1 MINEIITLCGG
12 LILKRRAII
21 FITLSLIL
29 ILSGCS
35 KSINSSKKDNVNSH
49 NKMKIYTTVFA
60 FQSFTEQ
67 IGGKYVDV
75 ESIYPPGA
83 DLHSYEPTQNDMINI
98 AKSDLFIY
106 SSDDL
111 DPVSAKIT
119 QSMENKNM
127 KLALASDLNQKELIH
142 SDDHDEDEGHNHA
155 ETENDPHVWL
165 DPVLDRIFAEKI
177 KDKLIQKDPK
187 HKSYYEKN
195 YKKLDKDIANIDKK
209 MQKITKSPKREKI
222 IISHDSLGYLTHRYH
237 FKQEGVNGMNDEEP
251 SQKKIL
257 SIVKNIKNSKSPYV
271 LYEQNITSK
280 ITDVIKRETDT
291 QPLSFHNLA
300 VLTKK
305 EKDNQSITYQSLMK
319 KDIESLDKA
328 LNQ

>member
-1 MINEIITLCGG
+1 M
-12 LILKRRAII
+12 KRKAII
-21 FITLSLIL
+21 WITLSIIL

-35 KSINSSKKDNVNSH
+35 KSMNHKKDNISSQ

-60 FQSFTEQ
+60 FQSFTQQ

-83 DLHSYEPTQNDMINI
+83 DLHSYEPTQKDMINI

-106 SSDDL
+106 SNDDL

-127 KLALASDLNQKELIH
+127 KLALANGLKQKDLIH
-142 SDDHDEDEGHNHA
+142 SDDHDEDWGHQHHH
-155 ETENDPHVWL
+155 ESSNDPHIWL
-165 DPVLDRIFAEKI
+165 DPVLDRVFAKEI

-187 HKSYYEKN
+187 HKSYYEEN
-195 YKKLDKDIANIDKK
+195 YKKLDKEIKDIDNK
-209 MQKITKSPKREKI
+209 MKRITKNPKRDKV
-222 IISHDSLGYLTHRYH
+222 IISHDSLGYLAHRYH

-257 SIVKNIKNSKSPYV
+257 SIVKEIKKSKSPYV

-280 ITDVIKRETDT
+280 ITDVIKKETDT

-305 EKDNQSITYQSLMK
+305 EQNDDAITYQSLMK
-319 KDIESLDKA
+319 KDIQSLEKA
-328 LNQ
+328 LNH

>member
-1 MINEIITLCGG
+1 M
-12 LILKRRAII
+12 KRKAII

-49 NKMKIYTTVFA
+49 KKMKIYTTVFA
-60 FQSFTEQ
+60 FQSFIEQ

-83 DLHSYEPTQNDMINI
+83 DLHSYEPTQKDMINI

-106 SSDDL
+106 SSDGL

-280 ITDVIKRETDT
+280 ITDVIKKETDT

>member
-1 MINEIITLCGG
+1 M
-12 LILKRRAII
+12 KRKAII

-49 NKMKIYTTVFA
+49 KKMKIYTTVFA
-60 FQSFTEQ
+60 FQSFIEQ

-83 DLHSYEPTQNDMINI
+83 DLHSYEPTQKDMINI

-106 SSDDL
+106 SSDGL

-195 YKKLDKDIANIDKK
+195 YKKLDKDVANIDKK

-280 ITDVIKRETDT
+280 ITDVIKKETDT

>member
-1 MINEIITLCGG
+1 M
-12 LILKRRAII
+12 KRKAII

-35 KSINSSKKDNVNSH
+35 KSINSRKKDNVNSH

-60 FQSFTEQ
+60 FQSFIEQ

-83 DLHSYEPTQNDMINI
+83 DLHSYEPTQKDMINI

-106 SSDDL
+106 SSDGL

-195 YKKLDKDIANIDKK
+195 YKKLDKDVANIDKK

-237 FKQEGVNGMNDEEP
+237 FKQEGVNGMNDDEP

-280 ITDVIKRETDT
+280 ITDVIKKETDT

>member
-1 MINEIITLCGG
+1 M
-12 LILKRRAII
+12 KRKAII

-83 DLHSYEPTQNDMINI
+83 DLHSYEPTQKDMINI

-106 SSDDL
+106 SSDGL

-237 FKQEGVNGMNDEEP
+237 FKQEGVNGTNDEEP

>member
-1 MINEIITLCGG
+1 
-12 LILKRRAII
+12 
-21 FITLSLIL
+21 
-29 ILSGCS
+29 
-35 KSINSSKKDNVNSH
+35 
-49 NKMKIYTTVFA
+49 MKIYTTVFA

-83 DLHSYEPTQNDMINI
+83 DLHSYEPTQKDMINI

-237 FKQEGVNGMNDEEP
+237 FKQEGVNGTNDEEP

>member
-1 MINEIITLCGG
+1 M
-12 LILKRRAII
+12 KRKAII

-83 DLHSYEPTQNDMINI
+83 DLHSYEPTQKDMINI

-237 FKQEGVNGMNDEEP
+237 FKQEGVNGMNDDEP

>member
-1 MINEIITLCGG
+1 M
-12 LILKRRAII
+12 KRKAII

-83 DLHSYEPTQNDMINI
+83 DLHSYEPTQKDMINI

-106 SSDDL
+106 SSDGL

-280 ITDVIKRETDT
+280 ITDVIKKETDT

>member
-1 MINEIITLCGG
+1 M
-12 LILKRRAII
+12 KRKAII

-83 DLHSYEPTQNDMINI
+83 DLHSYEPTQKDMINI

-106 SSDDL
+106 SSDGL

-195 YKKLDKDIANIDKK
+195 YKKLDKDVANIDKK

-280 ITDVIKRETDT
+280 ITDVIKKETDT

-319 KDIESLDKA
+319 KDIESLDKV

>member
-1 MINEIITLCGG
+1 M
-12 LILKRRAII
+12 KRKAII

-49 NKMKIYTTVFA
+49 KKMKIYTTVFA
-60 FQSFTEQ
+60 FQSFIEQ

-83 DLHSYEPTQNDMINI
+83 DLHSYEPTQKDMINI

-106 SSDDL
+106 SSDGL

>member
-1 MINEIITLCGG
+1 M
-12 LILKRRAII
+12 KRKAII

-83 DLHSYEPTQNDMINI
+83 DLHSYEPTQKDMINI

-209 MQKITKSPKREKI
+209 MQKITKSPKHEKI

-237 FKQEGVNGMNDEEP
+237 FKQEGVNGTNDEEP

>member
-1 MINEIITLCGG
+1 M
-12 LILKRRAII
+12 KRKAII

-60 FQSFTEQ
+60 FQSFIEQ

-83 DLHSYEPTQNDMINI
+83 DLHSYEPTQKDMINI

-106 SSDDL
+106 SSDGL

-195 YKKLDKDIANIDKK
+195 YKKLDKDVANIDKK

-280 ITDVIKRETDT
+280 ITDVIKKETDT

>member
-1 MINEIITLCGG
+1 M
-12 LILKRRAII
+12 KRKAII

-83 DLHSYEPTQNDMINI
+83 DLHSYEPTQKDMINI

-165 DPVLDRIFAEKI
+165 DPVLDRIFSEKI

-237 FKQEGVNGMNDEEP
+237 FKQEGVNGTNDKEP

-257 SIVKNIKNSKSPYV
+257 SIVKNIKNSKLLMY
-271 LYEQNITSK
+271 YMNK
-280 ITDVIKRETDT
+280 ILLLKL
-291 QPLSFHNLA
+291 Q
-300 VLTKK
+300 
-305 EKDNQSITYQSLMK
+305 M
-319 KDIESLDKA
+319 
-328 LNQ
+328 

>member
-1 MINEIITLCGG
+1 M
-12 LILKRRAII
+12 
-21 FITLSLIL
+21 TLSIIL

-35 KSINSSKKDNVNSH
+35 KSMNHKKDNISSQ

-60 FQSFTEQ
+60 FQSFTQQ
-67 IGGKYVDV
+67 IGGKYVNV

-83 DLHSYEPTQNDMINI
+83 DLHSYEPTQKDMINI

-106 SSDDL
+106 SNDDL

-119 QSMENKNM
+119 KSMENKNM
-127 KLALASDLNQKELIH
+127 KLALANGLKQKDLIH
-142 SDDHDEDEGHNHA
+142 SDDHDEDEGHQYHH
-155 ETENDPHVWL
+155 ESSNDPHIWL
-165 DPVLDRIFAEKI
+165 DPVLDRVFAKEI
-177 KDKLIQKDPK
+177 KDKLIQQDPK
-187 HKSYYEKN
+187 HKSYYEEN
-195 YKKLDKDIANIDKK
+195 YKNLDKEIEDIDNK
-209 MQKITKSPKREKI
+209 MKRITKNPKRDKV
-222 IISHDSLGYLTHRYH
+222 IISHDSLGYLAHRYH

-257 SIVKNIKNSKSPYV
+257 SIVKEIKKSKSPYV

-280 ITDVIKRETDT
+280 ITDVIKKETDT

-305 EKDNQSITYQSLMK
+305 EQNDDAITYQSLMK
-319 KDIESLDKA
+319 KDIQSLDKA
-328 LNQ
+328 LNH

>member
-1 MINEIITLCGG
+1 M
-12 LILKRRAII
+12 KRKAII

-35 KSINSSKKDNVNSH
+35 KSINSSKKDNVNSY

-83 DLHSYEPTQNDMINI
+83 DLHSYEPTQKDMINI

-106 SSDDL
+106 SSDGL

-280 ITDVIKRETDT
+280 ITDVIKKETDT

>member
-1 MINEIITLCGG
+1 
-12 LILKRRAII
+12 LKRKAII

-60 FQSFTEQ
+60 FQSFIEQ

-83 DLHSYEPTQNDMINI
+83 DLHSYEPTQKDMINI

-106 SSDDL
+106 SSDGL

-195 YKKLDKDIANIDKK
+195 YKKLDKDVANIDKK

-280 ITDVIKRETDT
+280 ITDVIKKETDT

>member
-1 MINEIITLCGG
+1 M
-12 LILKRRAII
+12 KRKAII

-60 FQSFTEQ
+60 FQSFIEQ

-83 DLHSYEPTQNDMINI
+83 DLHSYEPTQKDMINI

-106 SSDDL
+106 SSDGL

-195 YKKLDKDIANIDKK
+195 YKKLDKDVANIDKK

-280 ITDVIKRETDT
+280 ITDVIKKETDT

-319 KDIESLDKA
+319 KDIESLDKV

>member
-1 MINEIITLCGG
+1 M
-12 LILKRRAII
+12 KRKAII

-49 NKMKIYTTVFA
+49 NKMKIHTTVFA

-83 DLHSYEPTQNDMINI
+83 DLHSYEPTQKDMINI
-98 AKSDLFIY
+98 AKSDLSIY

-257 SIVKNIKNSKSPYV
+257 SIVKNIKNSKYPYV

>member
-1 MINEIITLCGG
+1 M
-12 LILKRRAII
+12 KRKAII

-83 DLHSYEPTQNDMINI
+83 DLHSYEPTQKDMINI

-106 SSDDL
+106 SSDGL

-165 DPVLDRIFAEKI
+165 APVLDRIFAEKI

-280 ITDVIKRETDT
+280 ITDVIKKETDT

>member
-1 MINEIITLCGG
+1 
-12 LILKRRAII
+12 
-21 FITLSLIL
+21 
-29 ILSGCS
+29 
-35 KSINSSKKDNVNSH
+35 
-49 NKMKIYTTVFA
+49 MKIYTTVFA
-60 FQSFTEQ
+60 FQSFIEQ

-83 DLHSYEPTQNDMINI
+83 DLHSYEPTQKDMINI

-106 SSDDL
+106 SSDGL

-195 YKKLDKDIANIDKK
+195 YKKLDKDVANIDKK

-280 ITDVIKRETDT
+280 ITDVIKKETDT

>member
-1 MINEIITLCGG
+1 MNH
-12 LILKRRAII
+12 
-21 FITLSLIL
+21 
-29 ILSGCS
+29 
-35 KSINSSKKDNVNSH
+35 KKDNISSQ

-60 FQSFTEQ
+60 FQSFTQQ
-67 IGGKYVDV
+67 IGGKYVNV

-83 DLHSYEPTQNDMINI
+83 DLHSYEPTQKDMINI

-106 SSDDL
+106 SNDDL

-127 KLALASDLNQKELIH
+127 KLALANGLKQKDLIH
-142 SDDHDEDEGHNHA
+142 SDDHDEDGGHQHHH
-155 ETENDPHVWL
+155 ESSNDPHIWL
-165 DPVLDRIFAEKI
+165 DPVLDRVFAKEI

-187 HKSYYEKN
+187 HKSYYEEN
-195 YKKLDKDIANIDKK
+195 YKKLDKEIKDIDNK
-209 MQKITKSPKREKI
+209 MKRITKNPKRDKV
-222 IISHDSLGYLTHRYH
+222 IISHDSLGYLAHRYH

-257 SIVKNIKNSKSPYV
+257 SIVKEIKKSKSPYV

-280 ITDVIKRETDT
+280 ITDVIKKETDT

-305 EKDNQSITYQSLMK
+305 EQNDDAITYQSLMK
-319 KDIESLDKA
+319 KDIQSLDKA
-328 LNQ
+328 LNH

>member
-1 MINEIITLCGG
+1 M
-12 LILKRRAII
+12 KRKAII

-60 FQSFTEQ
+60 FQSFIEQ

-83 DLHSYEPTQNDMINI
+83 DLHSYEPTQKDMINI

-106 SSDDL
+106 SSDGL

>member
-1 MINEIITLCGG
+1 M
-12 LILKRRAII
+12 KRKAII

-60 FQSFTEQ
+60 FQSFIEQ

-83 DLHSYEPTQNDMINI
+83 DLHSYEPTQKDMINI

-106 SSDDL
+106 SSDGL

-237 FKQEGVNGMNDEEP
+237 FKQEGVNGMNDDEP

-280 ITDVIKRETDT
+280 ITDVIKKETDT

>member
-1 MINEIITLCGG
+1 M
-12 LILKRRAII
+12 KRKAII

-60 FQSFTEQ
+60 FQSFIEQ

-83 DLHSYEPTQNDMINI
+83 DLHSYEPTQKDMINI

-106 SSDDL
+106 SSDGL

-195 YKKLDKDIANIDKK
+195 YKKLDKDVANIDKK

-257 SIVKNIKNSKSPYV
+257 SIAKNIKNSKSPYV

-280 ITDVIKRETDT
+280 ITDVIKKETDT

>member
-1 MINEIITLCGG
+1 M
-12 LILKRRAII
+12 KRKAII

-60 FQSFTEQ
+60 FQSFIEQ

-83 DLHSYEPTQNDMINI
+83 DLHSYEPTQKDMINI

-195 YKKLDKDIANIDKK
+195 YKKLDKDVANIDKK

-280 ITDVIKRETDT
+280 ITDVIKKETDT

>member
-1 MINEIITLCGG
+1 M
-12 LILKRRAII
+12 KRKAII

-83 DLHSYEPTQNDMINI
+83 DLHSYEPTQKDMINI

-195 YKKLDKDIANIDKK
+195 YKKLDKDVANIDKK

-237 FKQEGVNGMNDEEP
+237 FKQEGVNGMNDDEP

-280 ITDVIKRETDT
+280 ITDVIKKETDT

>member
-1 MINEIITLCGG
+1 M
-12 LILKRRAII
+12 KRKAII

-60 FQSFTEQ
+60 FQSFIEQ

-83 DLHSYEPTQNDMINI
+83 DLHSYEPTQKDMINI

-106 SSDDL
+106 SSDGL

-155 ETENDPHVWL
+155 ETEKDPHVWL

-237 FKQEGVNGMNDEEP
+237 FKQEGVNGMNDDEP

>member
-1 MINEIITLCGG
+1 M
-12 LILKRRAII
+12 KRKAII

-83 DLHSYEPTQNDMINI
+83 DLHSYEPTQKDMINI

-106 SSDDL
+106 SSDGL

>member
-12 LILKRRAII
+12 LILKRKAII

-83 DLHSYEPTQNDMINI
+83 DLHSYEPTQKDMINI

-237 FKQEGVNGMNDEEP
+237 FKQEGVNGTNDEEP
-251 SQKKIL
+251 SQKKI
-257 SIVKNIKNSKSPYV
+257 
-271 LYEQNITSK
+271 
-280 ITDVIKRETDT
+280 
-291 QPLSFHNLA
+291 
-300 VLTKK
+300 
-305 EKDNQSITYQSLMK
+305 
-319 KDIESLDKA
+319 
-328 LNQ
+328 

>member
-1 MINEIITLCGG
+1 M
-12 LILKRRAII
+12 KRKAII
-21 FITLSLIL
+21 WITLSIIL
-29 ILSGCS
+29 ILCGCS
-35 KSINSSKKDNVNSH
+35 KSMNHKKDNISSQ

-60 FQSFTEQ
+60 FQSFTQQ

-83 DLHSYEPTQNDMINI
+83 DLHSYEPTQKDMINI

-106 SSDDL
+106 SNDDL

-127 KLALASDLNQKELIH
+127 KLALANGLKQKDLIH
-142 SDDHDEDEGHNHA
+142 SDDHDEDEGHQHHH
-155 ETENDPHVWL
+155 ESSNDPHIWL
-165 DPVLDRIFAEKI
+165 DPVLDRVFAKEI
-177 KDKLIQKDPK
+177 KDKLIQQDPK

-195 YKKLDKDIANIDKK
+195 YKKLDKEIKDIDNK
-209 MQKITKSPKREKI
+209 MKRITKNPKRDKV
-222 IISHDSLGYLTHRYH
+222 IISHDSLGYLAHRYH

-257 SIVKNIKNSKSPYV
+257 SIVKEIKKSKSPYV

-280 ITDVIKRETDT
+280 ITDVIKKETDT

-305 EKDNQSITYQSLMK
+305 EQNDDAITYQSLMK
-319 KDIESLDKA
+319 KDIQSLDKA
-328 LNQ
+328 LNH

>member
-1 MINEIITLCGG
+1 M
-12 LILKRRAII
+12 
-21 FITLSLIL
+21 
-29 ILSGCS
+29 
-35 KSINSSKKDNVNSH
+35 
-49 NKMKIYTTVFA
+49 
-60 FQSFTEQ
+60 
-67 IGGKYVDV
+67 
-75 ESIYPPGA
+75 
-83 DLHSYEPTQNDMINI
+83 
-98 AKSDLFIY
+98 
-106 SSDDL
+106 
-111 DPVSAKIT
+111 
-119 QSMENKNM
+119 
-127 KLALASDLNQKELIH
+127 
-142 SDDHDEDEGHNHA
+142 
-155 ETENDPHVWL
+155 
-165 DPVLDRIFAEKI
+165 
-177 KDKLIQKDPK
+177 
-187 HKSYYEKN
+187 
-195 YKKLDKDIANIDKK
+195 
-209 MQKITKSPKREKI
+209 KI